1 MLSLQYKLKKMMI
14 MKKMFS
20 MLFAVVAMAMAFVS
34 CENVEDPNKYCWE
47 VEYTYVD
54 VNGLRQYEDMDLV
67 MTVAE
72 KQEME
77 EVGII
82 SILGMKLGEI
92 TKITKQGNEECK
104 L

>member
-1 MLSLQYKLKKMMI
+1 
-14 MKKMFS
+14 MKKLFS

-34 CENVEDPNKYCWE
+34 CENPDDPTVYCWE
-47 VEYTYVD
+47 VSYSAEVLGITISDTMD
-54 VNGLRQYEDMDLV
+54 VP
-67 MTVAE
+67 MTTAE

>member
-1 MLSLQYKLKKMMI
+1 MFLMMI
-14 MKKMFS
+14 AAVS
-20 MLFAVVAMAMAFVS
+20 MVMAFTS
-34 CENVEDPNKYCWE
+34 CENPEDPNKYCWE

-67 MTVAE
+67 MTVAD

-77 EVGII
+77 EIGII
-82 SILGMKLGEI
+82 SILGIELGEI

-104 L
+104 LL

>member
-1 MLSLQYKLKKMMI
+1 MMI

-34 CENVEDPNKYCWE
+34 CENPEDPTKYCWKI
-47 VEYTYVD
+47 EYSYVD
-54 VNGLRQYEDMDLV
+54 VNGLTQIEDMDLA

-77 EVGII
+77 EIGII
-82 SILGMKLGEI
+82 SLVGIELGEI
-92 TKITKQGNEECK
+92 TKITKQDNEECK
-104 L
+104 LFDF

>member
-1 MLSLQYKLKKMMI
+1 
-14 MKKMFS
+14 MKKFFS
-20 MLFAVVAMAMAFVS
+20 MLIAVVAMAVALVS
-34 CENVEDPNKYCWE
+34 CENPEDPNKYCWE

-54 VNGLRQYEDMDLV
+54 RNGLRQYEDIDLV

-77 EVGII
+77 EIGII
-82 SILGMKLGEI
+82 SILGIKLGDI

-104 L
+104 

>member
-1 MLSLQYKLKKMMI
+1 MKKIFLMMI
-14 MKKMFS
+14 AAVS
-20 MLFAVVAMAMAFVS
+20 MVMAFTS
-34 CENVEDPNKYCWE
+34 CENLEDPNKYCWE

-67 MTVAE
+67 MTVAD

-77 EVGII
+77 EIGII
-82 SILGMKLGEI
+82 SILGIELGEI

-104 L
+104 LL

>member
-1 MLSLQYKLKKMMI
+1 MMI

-34 CENVEDPNKYCWE
+34 CENPEDPTKYCWE

-54 VNGLRQYEDMDLV
+54 INGLRQYDDMDLV